1 MAFHPTP
8 ITGETK
14 KAAAEA
20 KAKAKAEAAAEV
32 ARKAAEK
39 EAKASIDPKSMFK
52 SGEEFSGK
60 FSAYDEDG
68 VPTHDAAGVE
78 LAKNDKKRLRKDW
91 EQQKKLNDWLLEK
104 RAKEVKDM

>member
-1 MAFHPTP
+1 M
-8 ITGETK
+8 
-14 KAAAEA
+14 
-20 KAKAKAEAAAEV
+20 

-39 EAKASIDPKSMFK
+39 EAKASVDPRVMFK
-52 SGEEFSGK
+52 VGEEFIGK

-91 EQQKKLNDWLLEK
+91 EQQKKLHDWLLEK
-104 RAKEVKDM
+104 RAKEVSAM